1 MRSTRVTAALKVRA
15 AVAATVLAAL
25 LGAIPKAKTGP
36 SARAVEAARNALK
49 AEKPGVVAVV
59 AAATMAA
66 VAAAAIMV
74 SSASF
79 AHTRT
84 TAPAEAGR
92 VL

>member
-1 MRSTRVTAALKVRA
+1 MTSTRVTAALKVRA
-15 AVAATVLAAL
+15 AVAAPVLAL
-25 LGAIPKAKTGP
+25 STIEPEAKTGP
-36 SARAVEAARNALK
+36 SARAVAAARNALR

-59 AAATMAA
+59 AAATLAA
-66 VAAAAIMV
+66 VAAAAIKA

-79 AHTRT
+79 ARTRT